1 MKQAV
6 SAGTPFRRPYRFVM
20 MALLLIVPMC
30 TMVPYVAPAV
40 FMTQIMETFQVDMSM
55 AGLTMTI
62 QLGATGLCMFIG
74 SMIQDKLGSQRTMI
88 LSIWAMALGNAVGC
102 FVPGIGLF
110 LAARFLAGFGQGLY
124 STASNVFF
132 STWYDGKERTFILTA
147 NNIAN
152 SVFLA
157 LAYSIGLPLCSL
169 MGSWQGVFGLYAV
182 VIAAVALLW
191 SFFGKASPEAIAA
204 EKAASGT
211 HTGAGESA
219 LIRAAKEPAYW
230 KLATYAGIIMMA
242 NTCIATY
249 LPTYLTMERGLDA
262 SVATTVSSLNSLLG
276 MAGSL
281 LGGVLCAQMWRRKPI
296 LLVCGVA
303 YIAVG
308 FGITLFSV
316 PLAVMALALAI
327 GALYFVP
334 ATAQSTMMIEAK
346 QPFDPTI
353 LGGASSI
360 IYGFGQLLC
369 VAVSFIFSAISNAS
383 SMTTAYRVFFAACIL
398 GVAAVGFLGET
409 GSKPAKQEEK

>member
-1 MKQAV
+1 MEKAMN
-6 SAGTPFRRPYRFVM
+6 GTPYHRPYRFVM

-74 SMIQDKLGSQRTMI
+74 SMIQDKLGSQRTMV
-88 LSIWAMALGNAVGC
+88 LSIWAMALGNALGWIA
-102 FVPGIGLF
+102 PGIGVF
-110 LAARFLAGFGQGLY
+110 LVARFLAGFGQGLY

-132 STWYDGKERTFILTA
+132 STWYEGKERTFILTA

-169 MGSWQGVFGLYAV
+169 VGSWQGVFGIYAT
-182 VIAAVALLW
+182 VIAVIAVLW
-191 SFFGKASPEAIAA
+191 TVFGKASPEAIAA
-204 EKAASGT
+204 EKANAGSGPK
-211 HTGAGESA
+211 GESG
-219 LIRAAKEPAYW
+219 LLRAVKEPAYW
-230 KLATYAGIIMMA
+230 KLAAYAGIIMMA

-296 LLVCGVA
+296 LVICGIA
-303 YIAVG
+303 YIAAG
-308 FGITLFSV
+308 FGITFFAA
-316 PLAVMALALAI
+316 PAAVMVLALAI

-346 QPFDPTI
+346 KPFDPTI

-360 IYGFGQLLC
+360 IYGIGQLLC
-369 VAVSFIFSAISNAS
+369 VAVSFIFSAIANGAN
-383 SMTTAYRVFFAACIL
+383 MTTAYRVFFLACIL
-398 GVAAVGFLGET
+398 GVVAVGFLGET
-409 GSKPAKQEEK
+409 GTKPEHQEV

>member
-1 MKQAV
+1 MIAYVEK
-6 SAGTPFRRPYRFVM
+6 GTPYRRPYRFVM

-74 SMIQDKLGSQRTMI
+74 SMVQDKLGSQKTMI
-88 LSIWAMALGNAVGC
+88 LSIWAMALGNALGWLA
-102 FVPGIGLF
+102 PGIGVF
-110 LAARFLAGFGQGLY
+110 LVARFLAGFGQGLY

-157 LAYSIGLPLCSL
+157 LAYSVGLPLCNL
-169 MGSWQGVFGLYAV
+169 TGSWQSVFGLYAA
-182 VIAAVALLW
+182 VIAVVALLW
-191 SFFGKASPEAIAA
+191 TFLGKASPEATVA
-204 EKAASGT
+204 EQAKQAE
-211 HTGAGESA
+211 HPGAKGESA
-219 LIRAAKEPAYW
+219 LLRAAKEAAYW
-230 KLATYAGIIMMA
+230 KLAAYAGIMMMA

-249 LPTYLTMERGLDA
+249 LPTYLTTERGLDT

-308 FGITLFSV
+308 FGITLFSA

-346 QPFDPTI
+346 KPFDPTI

-360 IYGFGQLLC
+360 IYGIGQLLC
-369 VAVSFIFSAISNAS
+369 VAVSFIFAAITNVS
-383 SMTTAYRVFFAACIL
+383 SMTTAYRVFFLACIL
-398 GVAAVGFLGET
+398 GVVAVGFLGET
-409 GSKPAKQEEK
+409 GNKPEHQEV